1 MRHGHYEGWEPA
13 EIRCFFESA
22 VGDGYP
28 PIRITDVSLDDS
40 LRVSFRHRHI
50 SLFGRV
56 LLYERYAVGQ
66 RAPGMAHGRGT
77 LNREKGT
84 FTAPLPQEGF
94 RFGFVTLKDVRLMS
108 VSTEFISPE

>member
-1 MRHGHYEGWEPA
+1 
-13 EIRCFFESA
+13 
-22 VGDGYP
+22 
-28 PIRITDVSLDDS
+28 
-40 LRVSFRHRHI
+40 
-50 SLFGRV
+50 
-56 LLYERYAVGQ
+56 
-66 RAPGMAHGRGT
+66 MAHGRGT